1 MAFSS
6 AAQLTNSVTAVLL
19 TCASEDGARGCEAVK
34 SAGGRVV
41 LQDPDSCEA
50 VLAVNAAMLRVEPD
64 HVADPHEIGRWL
76 SEPNMP
82 EARDSW

>member
-1 MAFSS
+1 M
-6 AAQLTNSVTAVLL
+6 
-19 TCASEDGARGCEAVK
+19 
-34 SAGGRVV
+34 